1 MLEDLGCEV
10 ITAASG
16 NDALEKLSGDRRIEI
31 LITDINMPG
40 MDGYQLAERATRMR
54 GQLRVI
60 MLAIL
65 SARPQTNNGLAHRPV
80 LRAVTSGFSNFC
92 RPLGA
97 FGVTGFCRYYPRR
110 RAFGVQSTRSN
121 SHTAEGRLGMRPL
134 ALISAKH
141 RPVSDD
147 NGFSHE
153 IGRGYR
159 QFPD

>member
-1 MLEDLGCEV
+1 
-10 ITAASG
+10 
-16 NDALEKLSGDRRIEI
+16 
-31 LITDINMPG
+31 
-40 MDGYQLAERATRMR
+40 MR

-60 MLAIL
+60 MLSGREADGGGFPL
-65 SARPQTNNGLAHRPV
+65 VRKPFLAQDLKRTMAWAHRPV

-110 RAFGVQSTRSN
+110 RAFGVPSTRSN

-134 ALISAKH
+134 AFISAKH